1 MMEPLGTSTDSSYQ
15 QYNITI
21 QMVSGFFLLSS
32 IGYYIA
38 YRIFNEVKIAPLLSR
53 LVLVIYGVFLAMAYW
68 NYTVNYVSVLIIMF
82 GFHQMST
89 MELTETLRPKWSVDM
104 RLYLKN

>member
-38 YRIFNEVKIAPLLSR
+38 YRIFN
-53 LVLVIYGVFLAMAYW
+53 
-68 NYTVNYVSVLIIMF
+68 
-82 GFHQMST
+82 
-89 MELTETLRPKWSVDM
+89 
-104 RLYLKN
+104 